1 MKMKKIITGLLSTAM
16 LCAVGMISAPQQALT
31 AEAGVSYPVQY
42 FRLGMADTDA
52 NVNASG
58 SALAPSA
65 LNGTNA
71 EKWSVNWVSSG
82 VFEIVNADSGLILT
96 ANGTGVSLAKDTDGA
111 NQRWKIEGVQKD
123 FDGYYLYYKI
133 TSNADSTKAL
143 TYTEGAG
150 FGLSNYS
157 GATYQKYK
165 LNLDGCEGWAGN
177 ANTSKGEK
185 ACTIG

>member
-82 VFEIVNADSGLILT
+82 EVHFNHIKST
-96 ANGTGVSLAKDTDGA
+96 FQFQ
-111 NQRWKIEGVQKD
+111 NQKQ
-123 FDGYYLYYKI
+123 F
-133 TSNADSTKAL
+133 
-143 TYTEGAG
+143 
-150 FGLSNYS
+150 
-157 GATYQKYK
+157 
-165 LNLDGCEGWAGN
+165 
-177 ANTSKGEK
+177 
-185 ACTIG
+185 TII